1 MGKGLRLVALLGLA
15 LAVAGIGCKK
25 KSEAPMAVPP
35 PVVDAGSAAPVDA
48 AAPTPADAAPAE
60 TTPAANAEAGPATPS
75 SGGGSLLAG
84 LFGGGAAARAP
95 APAPAMPNAAV
106 AVVRDTSL
114 ALLEKNDDDAFGRAV
129 EAARLSSDLEPYRA
143 QAGSAPTSAQPTAP
157 IGTPPAP
164 DDPDPCATVV
174 PAMMA
179 CLAED
184 LGEAIDP
191 QTIEETLTECRTT
204 FRDWTA
210 GRQAALRACNAVADC
225 SAKIACLGAL
235 EEVEVDD
242 GGEETAD
249 PGPALPADA
258 DFCTRMVVRSA
269 QCMETEMPA
278 DVLGPAA
285 EECRKG
291 LTDMPPALVLEMT
304 ACLEHPCDQ
313 MYTCMGRA
321 GVASAGDEVATTA
334 PGTPEIGDLFPPAPD
349 ASRVATLPEE
359 TRKLCTELAGALDRC
374 WDTLVAT
381 ALSAGGAAPD
391 PSMQTMMQE
400 IRGQLLPG
408 MTNICL
414 TAALDQPETFQ
425 EMTAAR
431 RCIALPCDQMMPCL
445 QEVGGI

>member
-1 MGKGLRLVALLGLA
+1 MGKGLRLVVLLGLA
-15 LAVAGIGCKK
+15 LAAAGSGCKK
-25 KSEAPMAVPP
+25 KSEAPAPVPP
-35 PVVDAGSAAPVDA
+35 PVVDAGSPAPVDA
-48 AAPTPADAAPAE
+48 AAPAPADAATAE
-60 TTPAANAEAGPATPS
+60 TAPAASAEAGPPTPS

-84 LFGGGAAARAP
+84 LFGGGAAARSAEP
-95 APAPAMPNAAV
+95 SPAMPNAAASV
-106 AVVRDTSL
+106 MRDTSL
-114 ALLEKNDDDAFGRAV
+114 ALLEKNDKDAFGRAV
-129 EAARLSSDLEPYRA
+129 EAARLASDLEPYRA
-143 QAGSAPTSAQPTAP
+143 QAGSAPTAAPPTAP
-157 IGTPPAP
+157 TGTLPSP

-210 GRQAALRACNAVADC
+210 ERQVALRACNAVDDC

-242 GGEETAD
+242 GGEERPDA
-249 PGPALPADA
+249 GPALPADA

-269 QCMETEMPA
+269 QCMDMELPA
-278 DVLGPAA
+278 DSLGPAA

-313 MYTCMGRA
+313 MYTCMAEA
-321 GVASAGDEVATTA
+321 GIGSASDVPSA
-334 PGTPEIGDLFPPAPD
+334 PPPETPSVGDLFPPAPD

-359 TRKLCTELAGALDRC
+359 TRKLCSELAASLDRC

-425 EMTAAR
+425 EMAAAR